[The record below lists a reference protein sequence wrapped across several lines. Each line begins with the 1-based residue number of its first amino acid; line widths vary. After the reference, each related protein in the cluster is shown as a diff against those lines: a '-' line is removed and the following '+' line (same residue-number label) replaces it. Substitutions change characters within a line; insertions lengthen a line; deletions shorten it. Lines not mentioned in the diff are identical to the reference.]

1 MKKFTF
7 DSSGGSGHQPFW
19 NPWGPW
25 GYLWRFLL
33 FLVMLFLLF
42 VVLSMFRKCDS
53 KNFKEYEKTEIP
65 DSIYN
70 PPGTDDDKYPAE
82 PIDTIPKNPF
92 EKDFDDP
99 GPHLPDSAHN
109 YIPPVEPGDT
119 ITDPDTGR
127 KYAGDRLNV
136 ILDSKTDDSTFKR
149 WAEEFK
155 KFYPGDEYEIVYYN
169 PLTKTLQIQ
178 VPVDER
184 DTIKKELPTKITDI
198 SFKVFDESFYT
209 RAAKPSDPAFE
220 VPQLCWYFAPIQAYE
235 AWEITKGSSDV
246 RVAVIDSY
254 FDATHTEL
262 GGTKIS
268 SPYNVPRKNTDLRPP
283 SGIGEEDGMFF
294 HGTMVASM
302 AVAKQNNSAG
312 ASGIAPDCTL
322 IPISIGDYMGNLAML
337 DAILYAIY
345 QEADVINLSI
355 GQMWG
360 EGASELSLDE
370 QIKFAEEELLSEQDV
385 WDYVFGMADERNVTI
400 VWAAGNDNLYT
411 AMDATKRNYNTIKV
425 SALDPD
431 LHKAY
436 FSDYGNFKD
445 RGVEMSTISAPG
457 MFMFGAMPWNTYVSN
472 EGFKVSHGTSYAAP
486 VVTGAVALMK
496 SIDKSLSNKEIIQIL
511 QETGKPVEGPE
522 GSTIG
527 NMIQIRDALLRIKGD
542 MAKGDEVMEDHSKL
556 KGLWQSTELLKQY
569 TDGKPNGNMC
579 RLYFRIDSETS
590 GEIIYYT
597 ATSTKKE
604 YTAPISLKWES
615 SKVTITQQRNATC
628 PTDRLGFMTCSFS
641 TSSDSK
647 GLLLVNLIGDDLKFN
662 LRRVKEIEK
671 E

>member
-1 MKKFTF
+1 MKKITF
-7 DSSGGSGHQPFW
+7 DTSGGSGHQPFW

-25 GYLWRFLL
+25 GCLWRFLV
-33 FLVMLFLLF
+33 FLAMLFLLF
-42 VVLSMFRKCDS
+42 GVLSLFKKCNS
-53 KNFKEYEKTEIP
+53 NKFKDFDDTEIP
-65 DSIYN
+65 DSIY
-70 PPGTDDDKYPAE
+70 PPKDDPRRHVE
-82 PIDTIPKNPF
+82 PIDTVPRNPF

-99 GPHLPDSAHN
+99 GPNLPDPEDN

-136 ILDSKTDDSTFKR
+136 ILDSKADDSTFKQ
-149 WAEEFK
+149 WAAEFK
-155 KFYPGDEYEIVYYN
+155 EHYPGDEYEIVYYN

-178 VPVDER
+178 VPKEER
-184 DTIKKELPTKITDI
+184 DAIKKALPEKITDI

-209 RAAKPSDPAFE
+209 RAAAKPNDPAFE

-235 AWEITKGSSDV
+235 ACEITTGSSDV

-254 FDATHTEL
+254 FDVDHVEL
-262 GGTKIS
+262 GGSKIS

-283 SGIGEEDGMFF
+283 AGTSEEDGMFF
-294 HGTMVASM
+294 HGSMVASM

-360 EGASELSLDE
+360 EGASELPLED
-370 QIKFAEEELLSEQDV
+370 QIRFAEEELLVEQDV

-411 AMDATKRNYNTIKV
+411 AMDATKRNYSTIKV

-431 LHKAY
+431 LHKAF
-436 FSDYGNFKD
+436 FSDFGNFKEHN
-445 RGVEMSTISAPG
+445 VEMSTISAPG
-457 MFMFGAMPWNTYVSN
+457 MFMFGAMPWNTYVSK
-472 EGFKVSHGTSYAAP
+472 EGFQVSHGTSYAAP

-496 SIDKSLSNKEIIQIL
+496 SLDKSLSNKEIIQIL
-511 QETGKPVEGPE
+511 QETGKPIEGPE
-522 GSTIG
+522 GTTIG
-527 NMIQIRDALLRIKGD
+527 NMIQIRDALMRIKGG
-542 MAKGDEVMEDHSKL
+542 MAKSDEVMDDHSKL

-569 TDGKPNGNMC
+569 TDGKFNGNQC
-579 RLYFRIDSETS
+579 RLYFQIDSETS
-590 GEIIYYT
+590 GSIIYYT

-604 YTAPISLKWES
+604 YTAPVSLKWES
-615 SKVTITQQRNATC
+615 SKVTITQNGNATC
-628 PTDRLGFMTCSFS
+628 PSDPLKFSPCSFA
-641 TSSDSK
+641 TSADSK
-647 GLLLVNLIGDDLKFN
+647 GLLLVNLVGNDLEFN
-662 LRRVKEIEK
+662 LRQVKEIEK